1 MTPLG
6 HARCTLKTPYRD
18 GTRQI
23 VLEPLDL
30 VARLAAATSA
40 STPSR
45 LCEPN
50 RAGGGGLNVLSV
62 THNASLRRK
71 LDVAGM
77 FDRLKNKKL
86 VQWSLAYA
94 TGGWLAIQVLDTVA
108 DPWGI
113 SPLVVRGIQF
123 VIGVGLVAAIIV
135 AWFHGEQGRQ
145 RVGGL
150 EALLLLGLAAVAV
163 TGFAIVTR
171 SGGEPGVSAVSKT
184 ADPYFPLDRD
194 RPAIA
199 ILPLTSLSGS
209 PEDAYFAEGIHE
221 ELIHRLAKLSSL
233 IVISRTSVL
242 RFADGQ
248 TSVGDIGKQLNVNY
262 VLEGSARRSANRVR
276 VTSQLIDVEKEEPV
290 WAETYDLEFTV
301 ENLFDIQIDV
311 AHRISS
317 ALQLE
322 ISPAERTRLEARPTQ
337 NLQAYESYLLGR
349 VAWAKR
355 TPESLE
361 ESIIHL
367 SRATELDP
375 TFGLAYSALA
385 EAYVLQPFFSD
396 AYDPEAALARAEES
410 ARRALNLDPNLGQAH
425 SALGLVQEF
434 RFDWAE
440 AEDEFLLAIEKSPEY
455 ATAHHWYANML
466 SRRGR
471 SVEGLAQIRKAYEL
485 DPLSLIINQD
495 VGYNLELDRQIEAAL
510 RQYERTLQL
519 DPDYPT
525 TTIVYAWALL
535 SEGRYDEARSAL
547 ERWAVLSG
555 GNPDVLGQLV
565 DAARAYRETG
575 LPQELPKGLDIKN
588 GFVPYFAPHV
598 YLSVGYPELALD
610 LLETALEER
619 KFSILMGLNSP
630 IYDGVRHEPRF
641 VAIAQ
646 KVGIGLY
653 Q

>member
-1 MTPLG
+1 M
-6 HARCTLKTPYRD
+6 
-18 GTRQI
+18 
-23 VLEPLDL
+23 
-30 VARLAAATSA
+30 
-40 STPSR
+40 
-45 LCEPN
+45 
-50 RAGGGGLNVLSV
+50 
-62 THNASLRRK
+62 
-71 LDVAGM
+71 AGM
-77 FDRLKNKKL
+77 FDRLKSKKL
-86 VQWSLAYA
+86 VQWFLAYA

-123 VIGVGLVAAIIV
+123 VVGVGLVAAIIV

-145 RVGGL
+145 RVGAL

-163 TGFAIVTR
+163 TGFSIVTR
-171 SGGEPGVSAVSKT
+171 SGGEPGVSPVSKT
-184 ADPYFPLDRD
+184 ADPYFPLERD

-199 ILPLTSLSGS
+199 ILPLTSLSAS

-248 TSVGDIGKQLNVNY
+248 TGVGDIGKQLNVNY

-322 ISPAERTRLEARPTQ
+322 ISPADRTRLEARPTQ

-375 TFGLAYSALA
+375 
-385 EAYVLQPFFSD
+385 
-396 AYDPEAALARAEES
+396 
-410 ARRALNLDPNLGQAH
+410 NLGQAH

-440 AEDEFLLAIEKSPEY
+440 AEKEFLLAIERSPEY

-495 VGYNLELDRQIEAAL
+495 VGYNLHLDRQIEAAL

-535 SEGRYDEARSAL
+535 SEGRYAEARSAF

-575 LPQELPKGLDIKN
+575 VPQELPEGLDIKN

-598 YLSVGYPELALD
+598 YLSLGYPELALD